1 MNEGLSTYEIAQM
14 IGGLG
19 LSTALSF
26 AVITLWRSLET
37 ARKALGDKID
47 SLQKE
52 WREDVIARS
61 AQVERA
67 MQQELECQR
76 KLAELGVQ
84 VERTRARL
92 DAIEDRR

>member
-26 AVITLWRSLET
+26 AVITLWRSLEA
-37 ARKALGDKID
+37 ARTSLGDKIEI
-47 SLQKE
+47 LQKE
-52 WREDVIARS
+52 WREDVIVRS

-67 MQQELECQR
+67 MQQELECRRQ
-76 KLAELGVQ
+76 LAEIGVQ